1 MAMSFE
7 SLQNNK
13 ESDSVVIQKLLNAEL
28 QKDNPAHFSTMLQ
41 KISTAFENGTVSE
54 NKEIILQSI
63 SDIKNAENYLGEK
76 YRDTKDEQEY
86 LTIVDRAITFL
97 ENRLKLAK

>member
-1 MAMSFE
+1 MSFE

-13 ESDSVVIQKLLNAEL
+13 ESDSVVIQNLLNAEL
-28 QKDNPAHFSTMLQ
+28 QKDNPAHFITMLQ

-76 YRDTKDEQEY
+76 YRDTKDEQKY
-86 LTIVDRAITFL
+86 LFVVQEAVIFL
-97 ENRLKLAK
+97 EDHLRIAK

>member
-41 KISTAFENGTVSE
+41 KIITAFENGTVSE